1 MAGNQVVDGS
11 LARLVLD
18 VVVVK
23 MINDRELIGSYD

>member
-1 MAGNQVVDGS
+1 MAGNHVMDGS